1 LQHAADPLRGAAR
14 QLPWRWLPALALVV
28 TAAHLWLVNTALPD
42 SLGAGAGAGRTA
54 RMDVAFVREL
64 APAAVAPAVPAKAA
78 KAAKAALAPRQ
89 AAPPAAEPAASSP
102 APAKAP
108 EPEPPAPPAPP
119 VQAMQ
124 ETPPT
129 AQVLAPVADA
139 AASAPAAAPDTT
151 AVAPTAAA
159 PGPATNPALEW
170 PPSTRLSYSINGD
183 YRGPVQGQA
192 RVEWLRSGKRYQV
205 FMDLSIGPSFAPL
218 VTRRVSSEG
227 DITAAGLAPRRYEEE
242 TKAVLRDARR
252 LTVVL
257 DETRVR
263 LANGTEVPRPSG
275 VQDSAS
281 QFVQLTWL
289 FTNQPDLLQPG
300 RTVEVPLAL
309 PRSVQ
314 PWVYEVL
321 GVETLYTPAGPVAA
335 VHLKPQR
342 EAKPGGDLTAE
353 LWVAPSLQ
361 YLPVR
366 ILIRQDAQT
375 YMDLLIERLP
385 QQAVPGR

>member
-1 LQHAADPLRGAAR
+1 VHG
-14 QLPWRWLPALALVV
+14 RWLCALALVV
-28 TAAHLWLVNTALPD
+28 TAAHLWLVDTALPD
-42 SLGAGAGAGRTA
+42 SLGAGAGPGRTA

-64 APAAVAPAVPAKAA
+64 APVAVAQAPPTPAKV
-78 KAAKAALAPRQ
+78 ALAPRQ
-89 AAPPAAEPAASSP
+89 AAPLAAELAASSP
-102 APAKAP
+102 APARAP
-108 EPEPPAPPAPP
+108 EPEPLAPPA
-119 VQAMQ
+119 QAMQ
-124 ETPPT
+124 ETPPV
-129 AQVLAPVADA
+129 AQVIAPGVDA
-139 AASAPAAAPDTT
+139 AASVAASAPAAAPDIST
-151 AVAPTAAA
+151 AATSAAA
-159 PGPATNPALEW
+159 PGSSPNPALEW

-192 RVEWLRSGKRYQV
+192 RVEWLRSGNRYQV

-227 DITAAGLAPRRYEEE
+227 EITAAGLAPRRYSEE

-252 LTVVL
+252 FSVVF
-257 DETRVR
+257 DESRVR

-289 FTNQPDLLQPG
+289 FTNQPELLQPG
-300 RTVEVPLAL
+300 RTIEVPLAL

-321 GVETLYTPAGPVAA
+321 GVETLYTPAGPVEA
-335 VHLKPQR
+335 VHVKPQR

-366 ILIRQDAQT
+366 MLIRQDAQT

-385 QQAVPGR
+385 QQAAPGR